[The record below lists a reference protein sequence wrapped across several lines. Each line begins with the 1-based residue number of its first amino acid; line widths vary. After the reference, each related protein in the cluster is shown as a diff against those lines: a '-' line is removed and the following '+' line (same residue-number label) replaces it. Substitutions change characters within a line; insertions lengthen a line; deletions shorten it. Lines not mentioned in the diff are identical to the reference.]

1 MSQKSEIVHYF
12 SLQISDVHTFFVT
25 SQLLK
30 QEKRAAFFFNQ
41 RQLPKACW
49 FWTIVKQKNVSL
61 SCTTTLLSWQKEKK
75 LLTSFVCFL
84 LSSFWKKKQI
94 WKRQKQNSA
103 VLFLKASVLCFV
115 FWPWANFALNK
126 MSRVLSFKSKLC
138 KERLCFSFSLCKPNE
153 LTLAFATRSFQ
164 KSSFCFLDKV
174 YLAQIF

>member
-1 MSQKSEIVHYF
+1 MGVQKRWNLQLLSLLGGWVSQKSEIVHYF

-115 FWPWANFALNK
+115 FWPWANFAWNK
-126 MSRVLSFKSKLC
+126 MRRALSFKSKLC
-138 KERLCFSFSLCKPNE
+138 KERLCFSFSLVNQ
-153 LTLAFATRSFQ
+153 TS
-164 KSSFCFLDKV
+164 
-174 YLAQIF
+174 